1 MPDVKCAFPRAL
13 RGHMRSPETRVRYG
27 FAGNPQAQDRAFESC
42 RSPACSVTRYVT
54 LPGSAAHQ
62 AEKIDASHASQT
74 RGLSGSATA
83 KRRQSCAGALQII
96 VPGNGL
102 RHRPQCSA
110 DCPPR
115 SFQHDHNPLP
125 DLKARRER
133 LVLDHFADETRQD
146 FDAVLATF
154 PHPHYELIPSGE
166 VHDGIDTV
174 RQYYI
179 DSRLA
184 FPDQRHEIIQL
195 RHTDDAVIVE
205 FWLLGTHR
213 GPLRGLPPT
222 GNAFRC
228 RMIALFIFEGS
239 AWSASACISTR

>member
-1 MPDVKCAFPRAL
+1 MTI
-13 RGHMRSPETRVRYG
+13 S
-27 FAGNPQAQDRAFESC
+27 S
-42 RSPACSVTRYVT
+42 
-54 LPGSAAHQ
+54 
-62 AEKIDASHASQT
+62 
-74 RGLSGSATA
+74 
-83 KRRQSCAGALQII
+83 
-96 VPGNGL
+96 
-102 RHRPQCSA
+102 
-110 DCPPR
+110 
-115 SFQHDHNPLP
+115 
-125 DLKARRER
+125 DLKAHRER

-166 VHDGIDTV
+166 VHDGTDTV

-179 DSRLA
+179 DSRKA

-195 RHTDDAVIVE
+195 RHTDDSVIVE

-228 RMIALFIFEGS
+228 RMIALFIFEDERLVCERVYFDTLTMMRQLLAGTPPEMLPRLIGGLLGQPE
-239 AWSASACISTR
+239 ARQAEPAY

>member
-1 MPDVKCAFPRAL
+1 M
-13 RGHMRSPETRVRYG
+13 T
-27 FAGNPQAQDRAFESC
+27 
-42 RSPACSVTRYVT
+42 TT
-54 LPGSAAHQ
+54 LS
-62 AEKIDASHASQT
+62 
-74 RGLSGSATA
+74 
-83 KRRQSCAGALQII
+83 
-96 VPGNGL
+96 
-102 RHRPQCSA
+102 
-110 DCPPR
+110 
-115 SFQHDHNPLP
+115 P

-228 RMIALFIFEGS
+228 RMIALFIFEGERLVCERVYFDTLTMLRQLL
-239 AWSASACISTR
+239 AGTPPDMLPQLIGGLLGQPQARQAEAA